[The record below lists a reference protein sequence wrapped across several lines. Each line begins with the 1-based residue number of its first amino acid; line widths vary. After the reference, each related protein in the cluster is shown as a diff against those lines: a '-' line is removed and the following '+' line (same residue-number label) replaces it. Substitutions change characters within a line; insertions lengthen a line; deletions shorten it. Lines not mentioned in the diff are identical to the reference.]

1 MFIFEKNDLSDYF
14 DIESEDLSITTLLNK
29 YDIPIKNSFLYNLND
44 DYRAL
49 IEYIGKLYVDNKTIP
64 DDIVEQLTTNLN
76 FKAFLLI
83 ISKDNMHNILSDI
96 NTVIFKEIVTTVN
109 LLSFGKDFK
118 IFESYNSYNLEN
130 LGKLF
135 REYEKKLATLQKSN
149 TTDFIITFKHYTTL
163 VEITN
168 ELCTINSTDVIRKKT
183 INPLIDTLSETINL
197 VKFNVKLDEEKINIL
212 NNMLGKLLFY
222 YSHIPFINTINKDA
236 QYLIDEFKFNFE
248 KLADGYQ
255 LSKDTEFGGDS
266 NHENY
271 YTIFLNSSTTIIC
284 TLLYKLEITYNYE
297 EYNDIHK
304 FKEIT
309 ELYSKIIEHTKVPE
323 FENIAE
329 LKKHLL
335 NNYTYIYAKEIS
347 KKNHKYIIEDFTTTS
362 SFDSSNMYIIQSLI
376 LFNSDISKDLLL
388 KVLKFLVSLEKFKN
402 DYHEF
407 FKLNLIDIIFT
418 KFIYLKN
425 FTIPKEIIDD
435 VINYTEKNKIASH
448 LLSSYTKIYL
458 SLSLYYS
465 FFNDHKSIEYS
476 KQYYFNYIGINGKD
490 LLDNEYYQIN
500 KDILYNHGKFYID
513 YIELENTDITNSQYI
528 KIGKDLLEKYF
539 GRYDI
544 NLKYKINQKL
554 SNIITDIF
562 VNDNLDN
569 DQLNSHIE
577 NFISKDIFYGLTFVS
592 IEGLCEKECQLIDI
606 GYEKIE
612 IPLFD
617 EYKLRMAY
625 SNVYKEI
632 FDAIYEKNKE
642 YIKQNIINLVIS
654 YIKSTA
660 IYKDSITKLY
670 NINKLVVDLLNK
682 DNDEFVFVELYI
694 RNLSTLN
701 KKYSYKKTNKLFEEY
716 AQNINNITDTYR
728 LTGPKLGFILKKED
742 HYKDIIKKIEELKI
756 KYNED
761 IINFDLTFAVSWGN
775 KDNILDKS
783 NHSIAL
789 ALNSESNYN
798 EFK

>member
-1 MFIFEKNDLSDYF
+1 
-14 DIESEDLSITTLLNK
+14 
-29 YDIPIKNSFLYNLND
+29 
-44 DYRAL
+44 
-49 IEYIGKLYVDNKTIP
+49 
-64 DDIVEQLTTNLN
+64 
-76 FKAFLLI
+76 
-83 ISKDNMHNILSDI
+83 
-96 NTVIFKEIVTTVN
+96 
-109 LLSFGKDFK
+109 
-118 IFESYNSYNLEN
+118 
-130 LGKLF
+130 
-135 REYEKKLATLQKSN
+135 
-149 TTDFIITFKHYTTL
+149 
-163 VEITN
+163 
-168 ELCTINSTDVIRKKT
+168 
-183 INPLIDTLSETINL
+183 
-197 VKFNVKLDEEKINIL
+197 
-212 NNMLGKLLFY
+212 
-222 YSHIPFINTINKDA
+222 
-236 QYLIDEFKFNFE
+236 
-248 KLADGYQ
+248 
-255 LSKDTEFGGDS
+255 
-266 NHENY
+266 
-271 YTIFLNSSTTIIC
+271 
-284 TLLYKLEITYNYE
+284 
-297 EYNDIHK
+297 
-304 FKEIT
+304 
-309 ELYSKIIEHTKVPE
+309 
-323 FENIAE
+323 
-329 LKKHLL
+329 
-335 NNYTYIYAKEIS
+335 
-347 KKNHKYIIEDFTTTS
+347 
-362 SFDSSNMYIIQSLI
+362 MYIIQSLI

-388 KVLKFLVSLEKFKN
+388 KVLKFLISLEKFKN

-407 FKLNLIDIIFT
+407 FKLNLIDIILT

-435 VINYTEKNKIASH
+435 IISYTEKNKIASH

-465 FFNDHKSIEYS
+465 FFNNHKSIEYS

-513 YIELENTDITNSQYI
+513 YIELKNTEITNSQYI
-528 KIGKDLLEKYF
+528 KIGRDLLEKYF
-539 GRYDI
+539 ERYDV

-592 IEGLCEKECQLIDI
+592 IEGLCERECQLIDI

-612 IPLFD
+612 IPLFN

-632 FDAIYEKNKE
+632 FDDIYEKNKE

-654 YIKSTA
+654 YIKSTS
-660 IYKDSITKLY
+660 ISKDSITKLY
-670 NINKLVVDLLNK
+670 NINKLVVDLSKK
-682 DNDEFVFVELYI
+682 DNDEFIFIELYI

-701 KKYSYKKTNKLFEEY
+701 KRYSYKKTNKLFEEY
-716 AQNINNITDTYR
+716 AKKINSITETYR
-728 LTGPKLGFILKKED
+728 LTGPKLGFIVRKED
-742 HYKDIIKKIEELKI
+742 KYKDIIGRIEELNI

-761 IINFDLTFAVSWGN
+761 IISFDLTVAVSWGN